1 MTTLTRPCVAFVCTG
16 NICRSPMAE
25 YLLRHRLGR
34 DSAWR
39 VTSAGLSA
47 TEGQPASDEAVQVL
61 RQRHI
66 NLRPHR
72 SRPAT
77 REWIDAATLLVV
89 MTRSHRE
96 HLQLVAPGCGS
107 RVYLLKTFD
116 PDAREAD
123 VHDPIGLPRHVYRK
137 TCEEIEAA
145 LPGLIRYLQTFNPAG
160 DTP

>member
-1 MTTLTRPCVAFVCTG
+1 
-16 NICRSPMAE
+16 MAE
-25 YLLRHRLGR
+25 FLLRHRLGR

-47 TEGQPASDEAVQVL
+47 VEGLPASEEAIHVL

-72 SRPAT
+72 SRAVT
-77 REWIDAATLLVV
+77 RDWIDAATVLVV

-96 HLQLVAPGCGS
+96 LLQAMDPGCGD

-116 PDAREAD
+116 PAAQESD

-137 TCEEIEAA
+137 TCDEIEDA